1 MTDYLSLAQARAPR
15 GTEEQDNPYLP
26 LAQQQQNL
34 QQNRAR
40 TVLESALRDDPD
52 LAAERL
58 RVSQTSGVPLRV
70 VERNLDEL
78 RVKER
83 ARAID
88 LVSMAQ
94 DSPVLYRQITDPT
107 FATTSVDDLGT
118 LKNLERSIG
127 KGVRYAMGADGK
139 GGLPS
144 EGSFIGLEDDGV
156 VLEAVKPAEDGN
168 GIIIRFYESH
178 GEMTGATISCEC
190 GLASVSECNFMEEY
204 QKDVPFSEVVIDV
217 ALKPFEI
224 KTLRLVPA

>member
-127 KGVRYAMGADGK
+127 KGVRYALGADAK

-144 EGSFIGLEDDGV
+144 DLVDATKTVGLGATVGLGKMANDIFAVGADLMPGGDNAAAYFRNSARQQQGV
-156 VLEAVKPAEDGN
+156 IDKYGFQAESSTGQAVK
-168 GIIIRFYESH
+168 
-178 GEMTGATISCEC
+178 
-190 GLASVSECNFMEEY
+190 
-204 QKDVPFSEVVIDV
+204 
-217 ALKPFEI
+217 
-224 KTLRLVPA
+224 